1 MRGERE
7 ARHLKRDE
15 FKKNRNREAENG
27 RERKSELEAE
37 TDGGQEVREK
47 TRSEQRGRGAEC
59 RHND

>member
-7 ARHLKRDE
+7 ARHLKRNE
-15 FKKNRNREAENG
+15 FKKTEAENG
-27 RERKSELEAE
+27 KERKSELEAE